1 MKIVNQQ
8 GFSSILIISVFVVL
22 LVSIPL
28 GAFYLK
34 GQVQNK
40 SQEATNSE
48 KLLKESK
55 GTNKTP
61 ESKPENIITAFFQ
74 AVKDK
79 NKSKAKSYLSEN
91 VNKAAFKSTFENDTN
106 SPSLYNQEF
115 SYKITETKTDFGGN
129 KAFVN
134 VDLVVSGQ
142 TLPTVV
148 TLEKNTSGIW
158 LISNSETA
166 VYGNTNLPFEEQQ
179 RQPESLKRVFLVL
192 TGPADFYLTSP
203 EGTHAGYD
211 PKTGERLNGIED
223 VYYEGRL
230 PDQLESFAIT
240 DMIGSWEL
248 KVIGNGEGEYSLMT
262 RLVNT
267 LKEDSIKKST
277 SKGKIDT
284 YILQYPTGADKP
296 LEVTPVN

>member
-1 MKIVNQQ
+1 MA
-8 GFSSILIISVFVVL
+8 
-22 LVSIPL
+22 SIPL

-40 SQEATNSE
+40 SQEAPTNTEKPSE
-48 KLLKESK
+48 EPKITTKI
-55 GTNKTP
+55 P
-61 ESKPENIITAFFQ
+61 ESKPENTITAFFQ

-91 VNKAAFKSTFENDTN
+91 VNKAAFKSTFEDDTN

-115 SYKITETKTDFGGN
+115 SYKITETKTDSGGN
-129 KAFVN
+129 NAFVN
-134 VDLVVSGQ
+134 VDIVVSGQ

-148 TLEKNTSGIW
+148 TLEKNTSGVW
-158 LISNSETA
+158 LISNSETVA
-166 VYGNTNLPFEEQQ
+166 YGNTNLPFEQQ
-179 RQPESLKRVFLVL
+179 PRESESLNRVFLVL

-211 PKTGERLNGIED
+211 LKTGERLNGIKD

-248 KVIGNGEGEYSLMT
+248 KVIGNGEGEYSLGT

-267 LKEDSIKKST
+267 FKEDLIKKNT
-277 SKGKIDT
+277 SKGVIDT
-284 YILQYPTGADKP
+284 YILRYPTGTDKP